1 MSITLTDISDNLK
14 NNKVF
19 SEPKVIVLHHVIH
32 PSIDNVFHD
41 INLKSLLYGKKNTL
55 NNMNI
60 MNNNNNN
67 NNNTKHDTKQIKTLN
82 KKEVQKKFKINSFI
96 TELTYCLYLRG
107 LIDNDDLKSFKDTI
121 LNFINEPKNKDFLL
135 SISRSYKKLQS
146 LINTQLYVYNTDEII
161 SDELIKIICN
171 VFKINIIFISNNIY
185 KIFGNFGSIYLLF
198 DKYDVLDKNN
208 DSKKVYK
215 FNKDID
221 DINLIK
227 NNHLLFYYEK
237 DLKKMKIDDIRNIQ
251 NTFKISQQYK
261 TKNEI
266 INKILETCSLFL

>member
-1 MSITLTDISDNLK
+1 MSITLTDISNNLK

-41 INLKSLLYGKKNTL
+41 ITLKSLLYGKKKKYN
-55 NNMNI
+55 
-60 MNNNNNN
+60 NNNNNN
-67 NNNTKHDTKQIKTLN
+67 NNNTNQNTKQI
-82 KKEVQKKFKINSFI
+82 EKFKKNSFI
-96 TELTYCLYLRG
+96 IELTSSLYLRG
-107 LIDNDDLKSFKDTI
+107 LIDNNDLKSFKDAI
-121 LNFINEPKNKDFLL
+121 LNFINNPKNKDFLL

-171 VFKINIIFISNNIY
+171 VFKINIVFISNNIY

-221 DINLIK
+221 DINLVK
-227 NNHLLFYYEK
+227 NNHLQFYYEK

-266 INKILETCSLFL
+266 INKIVEICCLFL

>member
-1 MSITLTDISDNLK
+1 MAITLTDIGNNLK

-19 SEPKVIVLHHVIH
+19 TEPKVIVLHHVIH

-41 INLKSLLYGKKNTL
+41 ITLKSLLYDKNTL
-55 NNMNI
+55 NNMN
-60 MNNNNNN
+60 NNS
-67 NNNTKHDTKQIKTLN
+67 KHDSKQIKTSN

-96 TELTYCLYLRG
+96 TELTYILYVRG

-121 LNFINEPKNKDFLL
+121 LNFINDPKNKDFLL

-161 SDELIKIICN
+161 NDDLIKIICN
-171 VFKINIIFISNNIY
+171 VFKINIVFISNNIY

-198 DKYDVLDKNN
+198 DKYDVLDKNKET
-208 DSKKVYK
+208 KKVYK

-227 NNHLLFYYEK
+227 NNHLQFYYEK

-251 NTFKISQQYK
+251 NTFNISQQYK

-266 INKILETCSLFL
+266 INKILDTCSLFL